1 MLLYCCVNLKI
12 SLKKWTSVLFLK
24 KKLVGHFLNYSYTL
38 SKQLAFL
45 QLQLSEI
52 ICTLKTVFIL
62 SEVMREVGIH
72 ESWENMY

>member
-12 SLKKWTSVLFLK
+12 SLKKWTSVLKKKKETCGSFLK
-24 KKLVGHFLNYSYTL
+24 LFLYFVQTIGILATATVRNYLY
-38 SKQLAFL
+38 
-45 QLQLSEI
+45 
-52 ICTLKTVFIL
+52 LKIVFIL